1 MGFRGIVEGKEKMIE
16 MVQME
21 DGSCVPKEWCSFT
34 NPLTS
39 GGKSEVDDI
48 DMKCFGDCGGEC
60 ENCDLQKLF
69 NEYAEL
75 SGQIK

>member
-1 MGFRGIVEGKEKMIE
+1 MVE

-21 DGSCVPKEWCSFT
+21 DGSCVPKEWCGFT

-39 GGKSEVDDI
+39 GGKSEIDDI
-48 DMKCFGDCGGEC
+48 DMKCFGECEGEC
-60 ENCDLQKLF
+60 ESCDLQKVF

-75 SGQIK
+75 TGQVTRK